1 MLRRLTIGLLA
12 VLLLAQCSAMHQLQ
26 PQKVPGAYLVVF
38 KSFAPK
44 DSTFSE
50 AFLQSANRG
59 LQKRLGRL
67 VTVSSTDDAQA
78 TPEFEGWAR
87 VTLDGNF
94 VQEPATPVDQYAWGF
109 ARYEVHYGGIVRHGV
124 VSMNHPSYLGA
135 HEGTVAARDLGE
147 RLAIAVAR
155 DFASVRKGTSMT
167 IHV

>member
-1 MLRRLTIGLLA
+1 MLRRLTIGLVA
-12 VLLLAQCSAMHQLQ
+12 VMLLAQCSAMHQLQ

-38 KSFAPK
+38 KSFAPEEG
-44 DSTFSE
+44 TFSD
-50 AFLQSANRG
+50 AFMQSANRG

-67 VTVSSTDDAQA
+67 VTVSSTDSAEA

-94 VQEPATPVDQYAWGF
+94 IQEPETKADQYAWGF

-124 VSMNHPSYLGA
+124 VSMNQPAYLGTRA
-135 HEGTVAARDLGE
+135 GTAAARDLGD
-147 RLAIAVAR
+147 RLAVAVAR
-155 DFASVRKGTSMT
+155 DFASVRKGTSAT